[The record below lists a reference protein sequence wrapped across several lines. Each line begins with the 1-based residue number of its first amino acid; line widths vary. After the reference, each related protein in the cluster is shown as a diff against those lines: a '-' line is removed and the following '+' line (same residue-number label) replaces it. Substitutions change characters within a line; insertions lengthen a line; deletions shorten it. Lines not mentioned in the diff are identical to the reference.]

1 MPDKLLQVPLY
12 DVTFSGLNGSFCI
25 AAETIAE
32 AFTLAQEAARK
43 IERSVVGIREAGC
56 TLITHQTVTY
66 NESEG
71 GN

>member
-12 DVTFSGLNGSFCI
+12 DVTFSGLNKPFCI

-32 AFTLAQEAARK
+32 AFAFAQEAARK
-43 IERSVVGIREAGC
+43 IERSVVGIKESGGF
-56 TLITHQTVTY
+56 LITRKTVTY